1 MPTVAELERLD
12 AIVSRLI
19 PLANVQRG
27 QLIEAANWNVVV
39 ESILEVARAV
49 LGDVASDTVSEHDH
63 IDQVG
68 LDWLSPEVRNL
79 LERGPLT
86 DPISERRIL
95 DVERRIKSF
104 NDQSEKIDTSIQSL
118 RQRWDDLATRDIQ
131 REANLVRIDKTVS
144 NLPNTSQA
152 IVDVR
157 SSLDGL
163 RTDLQQ
169 ALEMGSALIID
180 GEVVDLGGIINR
192 IESVEAL
199 REGLITADGQL
210 FDVSSFEIQLQELQN
225 EFVAREELDD
235 ILDERQVTVSDVQI
249 AQLEAS
255 LNESLTASQ
264 NENLDAVLS
273 SFQVQVS
280 ADINERLADVEGI
293 VSSAIARLEPDLRDA
308 LLEELNA
315 TISNT
320 ISDNLTSIEKE
331 FSAQLGEVQESLTGL
346 SAQQEEFSAFVNQ
359 SIEVLQKDVGAIDE
373 RVVTVERS
381 LDLQATNISSFET
394 NLNTLSSDYEALTKS
409 FGGVEEQ
416 VAQLN
421 KGFVTI
427 DSTLTGFNDRMVV
440 VEKELRLAS
449 PSFTGIREGNVVSPI
464 TPNQPVNFQTISGIG
479 PVLNRRLVQA
489 GFSSFEQ
496 LAEANPDKLAEILNT
511 TQNRAVR
518 IIKAAESQLDS

>member
-12 AIVSRLI
+12 AIVNRLI

-49 LGDVASDTVSEHDH
+49 LGDIASDTVSEHDH

-104 NDQSEKIDTSIQSL
+104 NEQSEKIDTNIQSL

-131 REANLVRIDKTVS
+131 REANLVRIDRTVN

-180 GEVVDLGGIINR
+180 GEVVDLGGIISR

-199 REGLITADGQL
+199 REGLITADGQI

-225 EFVAREELDD
+225 EFVAKGELDD
-235 ILDERQVTVSDVQI
+235 ILDERQVNVSDVQI
-249 AQLEAS
+249 AELEAS

-264 NENLDAVLS
+264 NENLDATLS

-280 ADINERLADVEGI
+280 ADINQRLADVEGI

-315 TISNT
+315 TISST
-320 ISDNLTSIEKE
+320 ISDNLASIEKE
-331 FSAQLGEVQESLTGL
+331 FSAQLGEVQEGLTGL
-346 SAQQEEFSAFVNQ
+346 SAQQEEFNAFVNE
-359 SIEVLQKDVGAIDE
+359 SIEVLQKDVGAIDD

-381 LDLQATNISSFET
+381 LDIQGTNISSFET
-394 NLNTLSSDYEALTKS
+394 NLNTLSSDYEGLIKS

-421 KGFVTI
+421 EGFTTI
-427 DSTLTGFNDRMVV
+427 DTALNGFHDRIGV
-440 VEKELRLAS
+440 VEKELKLDS
-449 PSFTGIREGNVVSPI
+449 PSFGGIREGNVGSP
-464 TPNQPVNFQTISGIG
+464 TTGLQPVNFQTISGIG

-496 LAEANPDKLAEILNT
+496 LAAANPANLAEMLNT
-511 TQNRAVR
+511 TSNRAAR
-518 IIKAAESQLDS
+518 IIQEAKSQLDS